1 MAAIALETDVK
12 TSLETVDDP
21 LTLPTWNL
29 SDFFL
34 NRSFEFADCLGTVL
48 IYPLLID
55 IRNAIKNIQHGD
67 SNLVSNLCKKP

>member
-1 MAAIALETDVK
+1 MAVTALETDVK

-48 IYPLLID
+48 ILTYFCSKN
-55 IRNAIKNIQHGD
+55 IRNAIKNVQHGD
-67 SNLVSNLCKKP
+67 SNLVSNLC